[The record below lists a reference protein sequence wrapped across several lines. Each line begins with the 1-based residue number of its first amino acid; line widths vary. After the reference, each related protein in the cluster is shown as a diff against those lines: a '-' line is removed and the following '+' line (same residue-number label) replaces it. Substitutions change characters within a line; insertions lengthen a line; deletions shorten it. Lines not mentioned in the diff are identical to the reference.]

1 MFGQYI
7 PLGGWK
13 NNSDMGKQ
21 YTYKTMKTQE
31 LKDTRTQEIKSL
43 DDTAQYILS
52 RHMLQQFNQIK
63 SVDSAVSIHCFSSGA
78 SLTYFQSSTS
88 YYKLPSSHRAANGG
102 NGSTESLC
110 FDLHL

>member
-31 LKDTRTQEIKSL
+31 LKDTRTEEIKSL

-63 SVDSAVSIHCFSSGA
+63 KILIN
-78 SLTYFQSSTS
+78 LTF
-88 YYKLPSSHRAANGG
+88 KGRN
-102 NGSTESLC
+102 
-110 FDLHL
+110 